1 MDQKPLTL
9 LVCTV
14 GGSPEPVVAA
24 LKQWEPSRVRFV
36 HTPQTKMDIEHKV
49 LPKARDE
56 GIDLDAGRYDPFELP
71 DGQDLA
77 SCLDR
82 LRQLT
87 PEVGAWVERGS
98 GFRVVVDFTGGTKC
112 MSAAIALQASR
123 WPCLFSYVGG
133 SERTKDGV
141 GIVVS
146 GSEKVV
152 HQANPWDALGHQA
165 VEEFIILF
173 DQRAF
178 VAAANVAAAAKTQVS
193 RADRKRELNVLEQLA
208 KAFDAWDRFEHHVS
222 RATFENV
229 EKAAN
234 DLRAVLGAIKADRV
248 LGAVARLASHLAGLC
263 DAAPPTRHHVID
275 LLANAQRRNE
285 EGRTDDAVARL
296 YRAIEAVAQV
306 ALRERHGIESTE
318 KVAVDRVPDSLRTEW
333 ASRAKDGVLAL
344 GLQDAYALLAALSDP
359 LGQRFRDASLDGTKS
374 PLTARNRSILA
385 HGFARVSGSVFDE
398 LWDAALALADITE
411 SELPSFATLGDRP
424 MGER

>member
-1 MDQKPLTL
+1 
-9 LVCTV
+9 
-14 GGSPEPVVAA
+14 
-24 LKQWEPSRVRFV
+24 
-36 HTPQTKMDIEHKV
+36 
-49 LPKARDE
+49 
-56 GIDLDAGRYDPFELP
+56 
-71 DGQDLA
+71 
-77 SCLDR
+77 
-82 LRQLT
+82 
-87 PEVGAWVERGS
+87 EVGAWVERGS

-234 DLRAVLGAIKADRV
+234 
-248 LGAVARLASHLAGLC
+248 
-263 DAAPPTRHHVID
+263 
-275 LLANAQRRNE
+275 
-285 EGRTDDAVARL
+285 
-296 YRAIEAVAQV
+296 
-306 ALRERHGIESTE
+306 
-318 KVAVDRVPDSLRTEW
+318 
-333 ASRAKDGVLAL
+333 
-344 GLQDAYALLAALSDP
+344 
-359 LGQRFRDASLDGTKS
+359 
-374 PLTARNRSILA
+374 
-385 HGFARVSGSVFDE
+385 
-398 LWDAALALADITE
+398 
-411 SELPSFATLGDRP
+411 
-424 MGER
+424 